1 MNMKTMTSIS
11 MMKGMISMPE
21 DIDVE
26 YEQEVAEF
34 FQSLG
39 IHQGPGDIQYRII
52 LKVLGRNEGR
62 ITEFSEIRKYTDQFA
77 DKGSIGSK
85 MKTVFQLEGLADKV
99 KRGGYTITDKGVTAY
114 NFLKDSTAFYKKNK
128 RMGEIIERMP

>member
-1 MNMKTMTSIS
+1 MNTRMMASTLMKE
-11 MMKGMISMPE
+11 MISMPE

-26 YEQEVAEF
+26 FEQEVAEF

-39 IHQGPGDIQYRII
+39 IHQGPGDMQYRII
-52 LKVLGRNEGR
+52 LRVLGRNEGK
-62 ITEFSEIRKYTDQFA
+62 ITEFSEIRKYTDRFA

-85 MKTVFQLEGLADKV
+85 MKTVFQLEGLVEKV
-99 KRGGYTITDKGVTAY
+99 KRGGYVITDKGVTAY
-114 NFLKDSTAFYKKNK
+114 DFLKSSTAFYKKNK